1 MPELFSI
8 ITKNTTATGGVES
21 TSKKQW
27 RRQWQRQIQSASKIQ
42 CISNFIHIGYIIW
55 EWYTQ
60 GQRQCVSKIQGT
72 VQSGASSCTKNGGAH
87 FSDVTG
93 SIQDPIAVPCEVTEC

>member
-1 MPELFSI
+1 MPELFSV

-21 TSKKQW
+21 TSQKQR

-42 CISNFIHIGYIIW
+42 CISNFILAISSENDTHKDKDNVF
-55 EWYTQ
+55 
-60 GQRQCVSKIQGT
+60 QRSNM
-72 VQSGASSCTKNGGAH
+72 VQSGASSHAKNGGAY